1 MAITIKAD
9 DRVSEPI
16 PDEEVYLPGPRP
28 GDDEEGPFPF
38 VYPRIGKLI
47 GMQRRLKG
55 MDIAAATAEQ
65 LDGMRQWLAA
75 GFGPEAWA
83 HISARLERSDDVEL
97 LSSRDPEDAD
107 KYDLLDDEHMAKL
120 FELLNVDRTGRPT
133 TSSNGASR
141 QPWKN
146 SRTAAPSPLES
157 VSVN

>member
-146 SRTAAPSPLES
+146 NRTAAPSPLES
-157 VSVN
+157 VSAS